1 MKKIVIGIVTV
12 IILVFVLVAA
22 SSKEQETPTSNS
34 TSDITLQDAHGLAV
48 DRKDSTKVYI
58 ATHTGLL
65 AMSNDADL
73 QRVSEA
79 QDDYM
84 GFSAH
89 PTDATTFYSSG
100 HPSGGGNIGFQ
111 KSTDGGKTWQK
122 VSNGAGGPVDFHT
135 MTVSQADPNMIYGVY
150 RGQLQRSS
158 DEGKN
163 WELVS
168 AANIGNII
176 TLATDA
182 ASKDTLYAGTT
193 NGLYVSQDKGS
204 NWSKAGGLDG
214 AVTAV
219 SVSTTDSKTIV
230 AYADGRGLMKSSDG
244 GTSWTNLKGYTGN
257 MVMQLAADNQN
268 PSTLYLINQSLEI
281 HKTTD
286 SGETWTK
293 VR

>member
-1 MKKIVIGIVTV
+1 MKKIAIGIVAV
-12 IILVFVLVAA
+12 IILVFVILAA
-22 SSKEQETPTSNS
+22 SSSDQETPTNKSSNS
-34 TSDITLQDAHGLAV
+34 ITLQDAHGLAV
-48 DRKDSTKVYI
+48 DRKDSSKVYI

-65 AMSNDADL
+65 SMTKDADL
-73 QRVSEA
+73 QRVSDA

-89 PTDATTFYSSG
+89 PTDATIFYSSG

-122 VSNGAGGPVDFHT
+122 VANGVGGPVDFHT
-135 MTVSQADPNMIYGVY
+135 MTASQADPNTIYGVY

-163 WELVS
+163 WELVNAS
-168 AANIGNII
+168 DIGNII
-176 TLATDA
+176 TLTTDA
-182 ASKDTLYAGTT
+182 ANKDTVYAGTT
-193 NGLYVSQDKGS
+193 SGLYVSQDKGS
-204 NWSKAGGLDG
+204 TWTKVGNLDG

-219 SVSTTDSKTIV
+219 SLSPKDSKTV
-230 AYADGRGLMKSSDG
+230 VVYADGQGLMRSSDG
-244 GTSWTNLKGYTGN
+244 GTTWTSLKSYTGN
-257 MVMQLAADNQN
+257 MVMQLAVDTQN
-268 PSTLYLINQSLEI
+268 PATLYLINQSLEI

-286 SGETWTK
+286 GGDTWKK

>member
-1 MKKIVIGIVTV
+1 MKKVIVIAAVIVALLFGVSLFSSSDNKQTV
-12 IILVFVLVAA
+12 DKPETV
-22 SSKEQETPTSNS
+22 SS
-34 TSDITLQDAHGLAV
+34 LQDAHGLAV
-48 DRKDSTKVYI
+48 GRKDSSRVYI

-89 PTDATTFYSSG
+89 PTDANTFYSSG
-100 HPSGGGNIGFQ
+100 HPSSGGNIGFQ

-122 VSNGAGGPVDFHT
+122 IANGVGGPVDFHT
-135 MTVSQADPNMIYGVY
+135 MAVSQADPNIIYGVY
-150 RGQLQRSS
+150 RGQVQRSS

-163 WELVS
+163 WELVN

-182 ASKDTLYAGTT
+182 ADKDIVYAGTT
-193 NGLYVSQDKGS
+193 NGLYVSQNKGTD
-204 NWSKAGGLDG
+204 WSKIGNLNG
-214 AVTAV
+214 AVAAV
-219 SVSTTDSKTIV
+219 SVNPQDGKTIA
-230 AYADGRGLMKSSDG
+230 AYADGQGLMKSTDG
-244 GTSWTNLKGYTGN
+244 GTTWTNIKSYTGN
-257 MVMQLAADNQN
+257 MVMQLAIDTQN

-281 HKTTD
+281 HKTSD
-286 SGETWTK
+286 GGQTWTK